1 MHRNKCHIVCDRF
14 LHLNAIQFTLFR
26 NSRRAVMHLILCT
39 NRYLTIITI
48 PIFIQNEP
56 EQRAGYQILQMQQ
69 NIHLISHFSSILHF
83 SICKRNLCEGFEMGK
98 IWFFY
103 CYFPL
108 LLSKRNLTSITDSF
122 FVCSIQSITKQRF
135 SIIACDCTFSKK
147 RTHISII
154 LEIQDHLIQILCKG
168 NRCI

>member
-56 EQRAGYQILQMQQ
+56 EQRPRLQKSVS
-69 NIHLISHFSSILHF
+69 NITNVVKVYSLYHISQVFYIFLHVKEICVRFSKWAKFGSFIVIFH
-83 SICKRNLCEGFEMGK
+83 
-98 IWFFY
+98 Y
-103 CYFPL
+103 CY
-108 LLSKRNLTSITDSF
+108 
-122 FVCSIQSITKQRF
+122 Q
-135 SIIACDCTFSKK
+135 
-147 RTHISII
+147 
-154 LEIQDHLIQILCKG
+154 KG
-168 NRCI
+168 T